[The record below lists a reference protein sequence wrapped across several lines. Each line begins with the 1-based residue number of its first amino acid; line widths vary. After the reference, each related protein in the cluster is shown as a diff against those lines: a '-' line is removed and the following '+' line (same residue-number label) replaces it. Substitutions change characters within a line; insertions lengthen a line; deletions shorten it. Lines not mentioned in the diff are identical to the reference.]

1 MVLCVDQR
9 AARYL
14 ITPINAGYLNLM
26 EIVEISNE
34 HKVEQKAT
42 FNFKD
47 ITLLTKSDDA
57 KNQTLYD
64 YMVYMKLKLNCH
76 FEFQIN
82 GNNDVVFGARMPN
95 KNLVDVVLIKCARF
109 NGDDSRKMGTMEFAS
124 ATADG

>member
-34 HKVEQKAT
+34 HKVEQKAS

-47 ITLLTKSDDA
+47 ITLLTRS
-57 KNQTLYD
+57 
-64 YMVYMKLKLNCH
+64 
-76 FEFQIN
+76 
-82 GNNDVVFGARMPN
+82 
-95 KNLVDVVLIKCARF
+95 
-109 NGDDSRKMGTMEFAS
+109 
-124 ATADG
+124 